1 VSAKLPPGLLAR
13 VAGDER
19 SAWERTAATLVGA
32 GHDVSARDPDYG
44 LAQVLFAQFWVRGV
58 HEDVRAVADASQ
70 LEGSTRQMA
79 GAGRVVVP
87 DRRRASLLRAR
98 ERAGARLAGPIAA
111 HRDSE
116 LDAPAVRPVHLCTV
130 TALEPGGHRERLI
143 TAMAVSIADKGYRD
157 TTVADVVRV
166 ARTSRRNFYE
176 HFVDRDACFLAL
188 FDVTNAALMAEIAA
202 AVDPLLTLDEQVD
215 IAVDTY
221 IASVLDRPELYH
233 SFVRELPGLRE
244 AGAERAQA
252 ALEGFAQLLI
262 GLVDSGRRARP
273 ELALRPLDMDTA
285 IIIVGG
291 LRELLVIALQRGR
304 DMRELRASAGHA
316 IKLILIGKLL

>member
-1 VSAKLPPGLLAR
+1 MSAKLPPGLLAR

-111 HRDSE
+111 TGILSWTHRRC
-116 LDAPAVRPVHLCTV
+116 VR
-130 TALEPGGHRERLI
+130 
-143 TAMAVSIADKGYRD
+143 Y
-157 TTVADVVRV
+157 
-166 ARTSRRNFYE
+166 
-176 HFVDRDACFLAL
+176 
-188 FDVTNAALMAEIAA
+188 
-202 AVDPLLTLDEQVD
+202 
-215 IAVDTY
+215 TY
-221 IASVLDRPELYH
+221 VP
-233 SFVRELPGLRE
+233 
-244 AGAERAQA
+244 
-252 ALEGFAQLLI
+252 
-262 GLVDSGRRARP
+262 
-273 ELALRPLDMDTA
+273 
-285 IIIVGG
+285 
-291 LRELLVIALQRGR
+291 
-304 DMRELRASAGHA
+304 
-316 IKLILIGKLL
+316 